1 MANETRR
8 RIGVTGPDRGGYA
21 AWTATRFA
29 IWLAGGTA
37 VRMTPARKNRFDS
50 VHAVVIGGGAD
61 VGLLPDEIAVEADT
75 IDQVWWRT
83 RLVDVIS
90 LPLIWLL
97 RAALGKR
104 QRQADRAARD
114 EFEFA
119 CFEYACEHDLPVLG
133 ICRGAQLINVA
144 LGGRLFRD
152 LTGFYEES
160 PAVRSILPRKI
171 VAVEPHTRLRAIIGA
186 DRCRVNALHR
196 QAIDA
201 DRLGTGLRV
210 AAREATGVV
219 QAIESV
225 ETPVFLVG
233 VQWHPEY
240 LPQHAAHRR
249 LFSALVEA
257 AQTR

>member
-1 MANETRR
+1 MVDRNAC

-21 AWTATRFA
+21 AWAATRFA
-29 IWLAGGTA
+29 VWLAGGTA
-37 VRMTPARKNRFDS
+37 VRMTPRRTHRLDS
-50 VHAVVIGGGAD
+50 VHALIIGGGAD
-61 VGLLPDEIAVEADT
+61 VGLLPDEIHAETATADHA
-75 IDQVWWRT
+75 WWRM
-83 RLVDVIS
+83 RLLDVIS

-104 QRQADRAARD
+104 QPEAERAARD
-114 EFEFA
+114 EFELA
-119 CFEYACEHDLPVLG
+119 CFEHAREHGLPVLG

-160 PAVRSILPRKI
+160 AAIRSILPRKS
-171 VAVEPHTRLRAIIGA
+171 VAIEPQTRLHAIIG
-186 DRCRVNALHR
+186 DERCRVNALHR

-201 DRLGTGLRV
+201 ARLGTGLRV
-210 AAREATGVV
+210 AARETSGVV

-225 ETPVFLVG
+225 DTRAFLLG

-249 LFSALVEA
+249 LFAALVA
-257 AQTR
+257 AARPV